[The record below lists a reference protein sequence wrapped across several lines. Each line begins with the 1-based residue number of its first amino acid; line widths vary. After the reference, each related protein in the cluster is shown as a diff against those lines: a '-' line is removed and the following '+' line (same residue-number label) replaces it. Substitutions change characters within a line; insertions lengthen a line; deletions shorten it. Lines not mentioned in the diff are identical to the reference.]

1 MADVTNYIDRLVAEL
16 CPDGVEYKPLGSFAQ
31 LVRGSGMPKTDFSES
46 GVGAIHYGQIYTKF
60 GTATAEVIAH
70 VPEEKAKKLA
80 VVNPG
85 DVIVANTSENIEDVC
100 KAVAWVGDSDI
111 VTGGHATVIKA
122 PEQNAKFIS
131 YYMATGQFNKDKRR
145 HAFGTKVIDVA
156 PKNLAKI
163 EFPIPPL
170 EIQEAIV
177 EILDKFTNLEAELEA
192 ELEART
198 LQYEYYRDSLF
209 ETLKDPVNGL
219 PVIANLV
226 KELCPGGVKYSTLKS
241 VSLKTTNIKW
251 ERSEESEYRYIDLSS
266 VPTGGSS
273 IGDTEIINSENA
285 PSRAR
290 QIVHTDDILFGT
302 TRPLLDRVVIVPEEY
317 NQQICSTGYAVIR
330 PDMNVIIPSYI
341 YHLLR
346 AQNFSAY
353 VEKNQSGA
361 AYPAISFKSVMEYMI
376 PLPPLEI
383 QQRIVDIL
391 DRFDA
396 LTTSLSEGLPAE
408 LAARRSQYEYY
419 RDQLLSFPRKG
430 ENQ

>member
-16 CPDGVEYKPLGSFAQ
+16 CPEGVEYRPLESLGKRNKGTAITASKMRSLEPGNKDLRIFAAGSTFVDTDSSNIPAKDILHGPAIIVKSRGYIGFEYYEESFTHKNEMWSYTLDSKIVDQKFIYYYLLTQAYYLQELARSKSVKLPQLAVKDTDSLEVPVPPLEIQEAIVEILDKFTNLEAELEAELEARTLQYEYYRDSLFEALGCPRVPLGSFAR

-85 DVIVANTSENIEDVC
+85 DVIVANTSENLEDVC

-163 EFPIPPL
+163 EFPLPSL
-170 EIQEAIV
+170 EE
-177 EILDKFTNLEAELEA
+177 
-192 ELEART
+192 
-198 LQYEYYRDSLF
+198 
-209 ETLKDPVNGL
+209 
-219 PVIANLV
+219 
-226 KELCPGGVKYSTLKS
+226 
-241 VSLKTTNIKW
+241 
-251 ERSEESEYRYIDLSS
+251 
-266 VPTGGSS
+266 
-273 IGDTEIINSENA
+273 
-285 PSRAR
+285 
-290 QIVHTDDILFGT
+290 
-302 TRPLLDRVVIVPEEY
+302 
-317 NQQICSTGYAVIR
+317 
-330 PDMNVIIPSYI
+330 
-341 YHLLR
+341 
-346 AQNFSAY
+346 
-353 VEKNQSGA
+353 
-361 AYPAISFKSVMEYMI
+361 
-376 PLPPLEI
+376 

-396 LTTSLSEGLPAE
+396 LTSSLSEGLPAE

>member
-1 MADVTNYIDRLVAEL
+1 MAEVTNYIDRLVAEL
-16 CPDGVEYKPLGSFAQ
+16 CPDGVEYRPLESLGKRNKGTAITASKMRSLEPGNKDLRIFAAGSTFVDTDSSNIPAKDILHGPAIIVKSRGYIGFEYYEESFTHKNEMWSYTLDSKIVDQKFIYYYLLTQAYYLQELARSKSVKLPQLAVKDTDSLEVPVPPLEVQEAIVEILDKFTNLEAELEAELEARTLQYEYYRDSLFEALDCPRVPLGSFAQ

-70 VPEEKAKKLA
+70 VPEDKAKKLA

-85 DVIVANTSENIEDVC
+85 DVIVANTSENLEDVC

-163 EFPIPPL
+163 EFP
-170 EIQEAIV
+170 
-177 EILDKFTNLEAELEA
+177 
-192 ELEART
+192 
-198 LQYEYYRDSLF
+198 
-209 ETLKDPVNGL
+209 
-219 PVIANLV
+219 
-226 KELCPGGVKYSTLKS
+226 
-241 VSLKTTNIKW
+241 
-251 ERSEESEYRYIDLSS
+251 
-266 VPTGGSS
+266 
-273 IGDTEIINSENA
+273 
-285 PSRAR
+285 
-290 QIVHTDDILFGT
+290 
-302 TRPLLDRVVIVPEEY
+302 
-317 NQQICSTGYAVIR
+317 
-330 PDMNVIIPSYI
+330 
-341 YHLLR
+341 
-346 AQNFSAY
+346 
-353 VEKNQSGA
+353 
-361 AYPAISFKSVMEYMI
+361 
-376 PLPPLEI
+376 LPPLEE

-391 DRFDA
+391 DRFDT

>member
-16 CPDGVEYKPLGSFAQ
+16 CPDGVEYRPLGELLGYEQ
-31 LVRGSGMPKTDFSES
+31 PTKYLVSSKDYDDSYPTPVLTAGKTFILGYTNEAEGIYPASKEEPVIIFDDF
-46 GVGAIHYGQIYTKF
+46 T
-60 GTATAEVIAH
+60 TAFKWVEF
-70 VPEEKAKKLA
+70 PFKAKSSAMKMLTLKSGNNSLFKYVYYA
-80 VVNPG
+80 MQC
-85 DVIVANTSENIEDVC
+85 IVYNSSDHARQWISKYSNIEVP
-100 KAVAWVGDSDI
+100 V
-111 VTGGHATVIKA
+111 
-122 PEQNAKFIS
+122 
-131 YYMATGQFNKDKRR
+131 
-145 HAFGTKVIDVA
+145 
-156 PKNLAKI
+156 
-163 EFPIPPL
+163 PPL

-192 ELEART
+192 RT

-209 ETLKDPVNGL
+209 GTLKDPVTGI
-219 PVIANLV
+219 PIIAALV
-226 KELCPGGVKYSTLKS
+226 KEICPEGVKYSTLKS
-241 VSLKTTNIKW
+241 VSLKTANIKW
-251 ERSEESEYRYIDLSS
+251 ERSEGAEYRYIDLSS

-290 QIVHTDDILFGT
+290 QIVQTNDILFGT

-330 PDMNVIIPSYI
+330 PDVNVVIPSYI
-341 YHLLR
+341 YHILR
-346 AQNFSAY
+346 EKNFSAY

-396 LTTSLSEGLPAE
+396 LTGSLSEGLPAE

-419 RDQLLSFPRKG
+419 RDQLLTFPRKG